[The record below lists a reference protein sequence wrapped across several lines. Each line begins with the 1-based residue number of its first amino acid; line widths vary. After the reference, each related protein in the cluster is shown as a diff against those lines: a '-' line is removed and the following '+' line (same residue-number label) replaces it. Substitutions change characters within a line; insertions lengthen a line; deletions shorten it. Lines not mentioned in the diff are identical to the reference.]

1 MKKTILLALL
11 MLSSFSAG
19 ATAQTGDIIYIDGVE
34 WQLLGKPL
42 CLVRLFLVSM
52 LASTVIAECE
62 SHKSLFLLFSHR

>member
-11 MLSSFSAG
+11 VLSAFSAG
-19 ATAQTGDIIYIDGVE
+19 ATAQTGDIIHIDGAE

-42 CLVRLFLVSM
+42 CLVSLFLVSM
-52 LASTVIAECE
+52 LASTVIAEYE